1 MDKPISSPNGS
12 KPKTTGFTEIH
23 SIRDEGVIAV
33 ITKRDDTD
41 HLSFSILKEY
51 SRDGEVTR
59 SSFLNRRHG
68 EPAQRVLKQTLEFID
83 KLNDKRTSALP
94 VKVPPRPM
102 SSTIPLSANTAA
114 STLSA
119 PTIQLRGRK

>member
-1 MDKPISSPNGS
+1 MDKPISSSNGS
-12 KPKTTGFTEIH
+12 KPKAPGFTEIH

-33 ITKRDDTD
+33 ITKREDTE

-51 SRDGEVTR
+51 TRDGKVTR

-83 KLNDKRTSALP
+83 KVRDKKTSSLP
-94 VKVPPRPM
+94 V
-102 SSTIPLSANTAA
+102 